1 MSELDIDSAREAG
14 RAFKE
19 AMGMSDE
26 EFEEHISFAFNRRLM
41 ARFQEMSRAKIIAE
55 VTEATYCLAGCE
67 VGQKLVFQCV
77 PAMVL
82 PEESDCPLC
91 SKAIGP
97 VAELVPQLWD
107 RMSEGLDPN
116 EGQAQFASCLDQGI
130 TYGGLG
136 NVRFK
141 VCVEKAPE
149 ES

>member
-1 MSELDIDSAREAG
+1 MSDLDIDSARQAG

-26 EFEEHISFAFNRRLM
+26 EFEQYIGYGFNRRLT
-41 ARFQEMSRAKIIAE
+41 ARFEEMSQMRIVAE
-55 VTEATYCLAGCE
+55 VTEAKYCVAGCQ
-67 VGQKLVFQCV
+67 VGQKLVLKCV

-97 VAELVPQLWD
+97 VAELVHQIWD

-116 EGQAQFASCLDQGI
+116 EGQAQFASCLDHGI
-130 TYGGLG
+130 EYGGLG
-136 NVRFK
+136 NVRFR
-141 VCVEKAPE
+141 VYVENGPE
-149 ES
+149 TS